1 MSHRGRNRA
10 GDGGSCHLEVH
21 LKMSRDRRTR
31 QDRRRAAVDYQLE
44 SNKKIIHLKD
54 ELKSGNCSF
63 KVVLVIA
70 FRTGE
75 SWDYIISIGPN
86 LAIAL
91 PASHSFDFLSAL
103 AHFPLQQ
110 EATKLIF
117 VE

>member
-1 MSHRGRNRA
+1 
-10 GDGGSCHLEVH
+10 
-21 LKMSRDRRTR
+21 
-31 QDRRRAAVDYQLE
+31 
-44 SNKKIIHLKD
+44 
-54 ELKSGNCSF
+54 
-63 KVVLVIA
+63 VVLVIA

-91 PASHSFDFLSAL
+91 SASHSFDFLSAL